1 MENQRVTWEQ
11 IKTSYN
17 QEWIELVDYIWPDG
31 EMYPLEGVIRSHG
44 ANKKEF
50 HLQCRKDPMPLDSA
64 ILFVGPPVSK
74 DGALFSPSLIRFE

>member
-17 QEWIELVDYIWPDG
+17 QEWIELVDYVWPDG
-31 EMYPLEGVIRSHG
+31 ETYPLEGIIRSHG
-44 ANKKEF
+44 PDKREF